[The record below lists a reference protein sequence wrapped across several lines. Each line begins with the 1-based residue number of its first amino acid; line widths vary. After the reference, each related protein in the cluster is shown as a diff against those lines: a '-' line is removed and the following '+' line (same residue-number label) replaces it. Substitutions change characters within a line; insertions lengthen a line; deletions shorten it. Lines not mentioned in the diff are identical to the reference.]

1 MKISNSMQY
10 LPFYNKNYN
19 TLNFFP
25 TQTRFSNNNINN
37 YDSSNIISS
46 KNIIQRKNSDTL
58 LTAHNNNFENLFAL
72 VTPIEKTQINNSFY
86 NTQIYSNNDVNIS
99 IVEQN
104 YEPKITK
111 CLRKYHSSQNMNI
124 LNLPNIGVIN
134 EQGEDFSTLNSFF
147 DNLDNKTIIN
157 RNENKVVSRIKKS
170 KISKIPHPKFQ
181 KKKIFIQ
188 NQINNN
194 KENIININYN
204 SSIYSNE
211 NINNNKI
218 INDSLDFLIN
228 NDINSKSSI
237 ETDNYTIETN
247 DYSKIY
253 IEEEPPVN
261 FKLSEFI
268 NLYQIGHGSEGKIY
282 VVNWEK
288 NNKNYALKKCELI
301 YEETAKK
308 RKSDF
313 LLLKGFIEA
322 NGCDGIIKTY
332 GILCEKNHFGTN
344 YFYELMELAEKDWE
358 QEILDRQKTQLY
370 YQEYEL
376 MEIFRHLIKTFSSLQ
391 TIHFTHRDIKPQNIM
406 IVNGQFKICDFGNG
420 RFLKKEGH
428 VIQKIRGSEL
438 FMSPIVFKGYRSGMP
453 TIKHN
458 TFKSDVFSLGMCF
471 LFAASL
477 NYRYLNM
484 IREIYDMNV
493 IKKILNQNLGKR
505 YSQNLIDLIFKMLQI
520 EENKRPDFNELEILL
535 LY

>member
-1 MKISNSMQY
+1 MQY

-134 EQGEDFSTLNSFF
+134 GQGEDFSTLNSFF

-181 KKKIFIQ
+181 KKKNFLQ

-268 NLYQIGHGSEGKIY
+268 NLYQIGHG
-282 VVNWEK
+282 
-288 NNKNYALKKCELI
+288 
-301 YEETAKK
+301 
-308 RKSDF
+308 
-313 LLLKGFIEA
+313 
-322 NGCDGIIKTY
+322 
-332 GILCEKNHFGTN
+332 
-344 YFYELMELAEKDWE
+344 
-358 QEILDRQKTQLY
+358 
-370 YQEYEL
+370 
-376 MEIFRHLIKTFSSLQ
+376 
-391 TIHFTHRDIKPQNIM
+391 
-406 IVNGQFKICDFGNG
+406 
-420 RFLKKEGH
+420 
-428 VIQKIRGSEL
+428 
-438 FMSPIVFKGYRSGMP
+438 
-453 TIKHN
+453 
-458 TFKSDVFSLGMCF
+458 
-471 LFAASL
+471 
-477 NYRYLNM
+477 
-484 IREIYDMNV
+484 
-493 IKKILNQNLGKR
+493 
-505 YSQNLIDLIFKMLQI
+505 
-520 EENKRPDFNELEILL
+520 
-535 LY
+535 